1 MQICLRKIRSESPA
15 YAYSNLGCHAYYLHD
30 SSRAGAPSNCVKGE
44 ISWLLPPT
52 LAIELEATIV
62 LYHDRMHIPEF
73 DTTISMDK
81 ISQIELAKGNDLA
94 SQTIMMFGVVGLIVE
109 KENPYMLIEIVNS
122 PDRLLFKFDNMM
134 IADKLVKEIKAA
146 KDLQ

>member
-1 MQICLRKIRSESPA
+1 MLIIYMIAQEQERPVIVSKVK
-15 YAYSNLGCHAYYLHD
+15 YLGSC
-30 SSRAGAPSNCVKGE
+30 
-44 ISWLLPPT
+44 LLPSP
-52 LAIELEATIV
+52 IELEATIV

-81 ISQIELAKGNDLA
+81 ISQIELAKGNDMP

-109 KENPYMLIEIVNS
+109 KENPYMIIEIVNS

-146 KDLQ
+146 KDLE